1 MMRFST
7 LAVAVAIAPLA
18 FAQDES
24 IEEVV
29 VTSSLVHNS
38 LTATAFVVSGDS
50 IAESGSQAIGEHLSA
65 LAGVSSNN
73 FGPAVGQPVI
83 RGMSGNRVKLLQN
96 GMVIRDVSGI
106 GPDHANDVDLNNVQ
120 QIEVIRGASS
130 LLYSNGAS
138 GGVINIVD
146 NTIARS
152 DVEEASAYIGAESQS
167 VNDGSGFSAGARGN
181 VGGFNLSYD
190 YSEFDADSF
199 DIPRGAIIHEEEHH
213 DDHEED
219 HEEGHDDHHE
229 EHDEDMT
236 NLANSDYETE
246 SHRFGVSRAGDWGY
260 IGASY
265 QELSST
271 YGIPFHGEHS
281 EHEEHGDEHE
291 GEDHGDED
299 HEDEHGHD
307 EHGEERIVSQ
317 TDSEIVTLEGQLNLN
332 GDLLKNIKFSVRDT
346 DYLLAESHAEG
357 EEHDGEEHE
366 DEDHDEHGHSEEPTF
381 FSNESTEVQL
391 VFELGTDE
399 APRRVVVN
407 HVSEEVAMLG
417 EEAFMEPV
425 DSTETTIG
433 FFAGFNAG
441 GFDIDVGARWD
452 DIERDGIIREM
463 HHEEDHA
470 GEEHEGEHEE
480 GEDHHD
486 EEHHDEHG
494 EEAFELEPFTYS
506 DQSVSAAVTIS
517 RQLSDSLNASLNLG
531 VVNRAPSAMELFMNG
546 EHLANARYELGDAN
560 LDSERSNNI
569 DLGLN
574 YAADDWFAN
583 ISVYRNRVDN
593 YIYLQDE
600 MDDDHEEGHEEE
612 HEEDHEE
619 GHEEGHDE
627 HDHEG
632 LLMASY
638 VQNDAT
644 FSGYEIE
651 LGRRFAL
658 AGGELEVRLQRDEVN
673 ADFSGGGDV
682 PRITPA
688 RNVLAFDYS
697 RGMTNALLEIQDIER
712 QNAVADFET
721 ATDGYTLV
729 NARLSHSVEL
739 GERAVLVISA
749 YGRNLTDEVARNH
762 TSFVK
767 NEVPLAGRNIGI
779 RARLSF

>member
-1 MMRFST
+1 MIRFSA

-18 FAQDES
+18 LAQDEF

-29 VTSSLVHNS
+29 VTSSLVHSS
-38 LTATAFVVSGDS
+38 LTATAFVVSGEA
-50 IAESGSQAIGEHLSA
+50 ITESGSQAIGERLST

-73 FGPAVGQPVI
+73 YGPAVGQPVI

-96 GMVIRDVSGI
+96 GLVIRDASGI

-120 QIEVIRGASS
+120 QIEVVRGASA

-138 GGVINIVD
+138 GGIINIVD

-152 DVEEASAYIGAESQS
+152 DVEEASAYVGVESQS

-181 VGGFNLSYD
+181 AGGFNISYD
-190 YSEFDADSF
+190 YSEFDADSY
-199 DIPRGAIIHEEEHH
+199 DIPRGAILHEEEHH
-213 DDHEED
+213 EEHEEEHD
-219 HEEGHDDHHE
+219 DDHHE

-236 NLANSDYETE
+236 TLANSDYETE
-246 SHRFGVSRAGDWGY
+246 AHRFGISRTGDWGY
-260 IGASY
+260 FGASY

-271 YGIPFHGEHS
+271 YGIPFHGEH
-281 EHEEHGDEHE
+281 EEDHE
-291 GEDHGDED
+291 GEGEA
-299 HEDEHGHD
+299 HE
-307 EHGEERIVSQ
+307 EHGEERIFSQ
-317 TDSEIVTLEGQLNLN
+317 TDSEILTFEGQLNLN
-332 GDLLKNIKFSVRDT
+332 GDLLKNVRFSVRDT
-346 DYLLAESHAEG
+346 DYLLSENHAEG
-357 EEHDGEEHE
+357 EEHEGEAHDDGDHE
-366 DEDHDEHGHSEEPTF
+366 EHGHSEEPTF
-381 FSNESTEVQL
+381 FSNESTEIQL

-399 APRRVVVN
+399 QPRRVVVN
-407 HVSEEVAMLG
+407 HVNEEVAVLG

-425 DSTETTIG
+425 DATETTIG

-441 GFDIDVGARWD
+441 DFDIDVGARWD
-452 DIERDGIIREM
+452 DIERDGTIREM
-463 HHEEDHA
+463 L
-470 GEEHEGEHEE
+470 HEGEHEE
-480 GEDHHD
+480 GEDH
-486 EEHHDEHG
+486 DEHDS
-494 EEAFELEPFTYS
+494 EEFELEPFTYS
-506 DQSVSAAVTIS
+506 DQSASAAVAIG

-546 EHLANARYELGDAN
+546 EHLAVARYELGDAN
-560 LDSERSNNI
+560 LDSERSKNI
-569 DLGLN
+569 DLGLS

-583 ISVYRNRVDN
+583 VSVYRNRVDN

-600 MDDDHEEGHEEE
+600 MDDDHDHE
-612 HEEDHEE
+612 EE

-638 VQNDAT
+638 VQNDTT

-658 AGGELEVRLQRDEVN
+658 AGGELEVRLQRDDVN
-673 ADFSGGGDV
+673 AEFSGGGDV

-688 RNVLAFDYS
+688 RNVLAFDYTL
-697 RGMTNALLEIQDIER
+697 GMTNASLEIQDIER

-721 ATDGYTLV
+721 ATDGFTLV
-729 NARLSHSVEL
+729 NARLSHNVAL
-739 GERAVLVISA
+739 GERATLMISA
-749 YGRNLTDEVARNH
+749 YGRNLTDEIARNH

-767 NEVPLAGRNIGI
+767 NEIPLAGRNIGI
-779 RARLSF
+779 KARLSF

>member
-1 MMRFST
+1 MMRIST
-7 LAVAVAIAPLA
+7 LAVAVVVAPLA
-18 FAQDES
+18 LAQDES
-24 IEEVV
+24 MEEVV
-29 VTSSLVHNS
+29 VTSSLVHSS

-50 IAESGSQAIGEHLSA
+50 IAESGSQAIGEHLST
-65 LAGVSSNN
+65 LAGISSNN

-96 GMVIRDVSGI
+96 GLVIRDASGI
-106 GPDHANDVDLNNVQ
+106 GPDHANDIDLNNVQ
-120 QIEVIRGASS
+120 QIEVVRGASA

-138 GGVINIVD
+138 GGIINIVD

-152 DVEEASAYIGAESQS
+152 DIEEASAYVGAESQS
-167 VNDGSGFSAGARGN
+167 ANDGSGFSAGARGN

-199 DIPRGAIIHEEEHH
+199 DIPRGSIIHEEE
-213 DDHEED
+213 DHEE
-219 HEEGHDDHHE
+219 EHDDHHE
-229 EHDEDMT
+229 AHDEEMT
-236 NLANSDYETE
+236 TLADSDYETE
-246 SHRFGVSRAGDWGY
+246 AHRFGISRTGDWGY
-260 IGASY
+260 VGASY

-271 YGIPFHGEHS
+271 YGIPFHGEHGG
-281 EHEEHGDEHE
+281 HEEEHE
-291 GEDHGDED
+291 GEG
-299 HEDEHGHD
+299 HEGE
-307 EHGEERIVSQ
+307 EQEEQSEERIFSQ
-317 TDSEIVTLEGQLNLN
+317 TDSEILTLEGQLNLN
-332 GDLLKNIKFSVRDT
+332 GDLLKNVRFSVRDT
-346 DYLLAESHAEG
+346 DYLLSENHAEG
-357 EEHDGEEHE
+357 EGHEGEEHE
-366 DEDHDEHGHSEEPTF
+366 DEDHDEHGHSETPTF
-381 FSNESTEVQL
+381 FSNDSTEVQL

-399 APRRVVVN
+399 APRKIVVN
-407 HVSEEVAMLG
+407 HVSEEVAVLG
-417 EEAFMEPV
+417 EETFMEPA

-441 GFDIDVGARWD
+441 GFDIDLGARWD
-452 DIERDGIIREM
+452 DIERDGTIREM
-463 HHEEDHA
+463 HHEEEQV
-470 GEEHEGEHEE
+470 G
-480 GEDHHD
+480 
-486 EEHHDEHG
+486 EHG
-494 EEAFELEPFTYS
+494 EAAFELEPFTYS

-517 RQLSDSLNASLNLG
+517 RQLSDTLNASLNLG

-546 EHLANARYELGDAN
+546 EHLAVARYELGDAN

-569 DLGLN
+569 DLGLS
-574 YAADDWFAN
+574 YASDDWFAN
-583 ISVYRNRVDN
+583 VSVYRNQVDN

-600 MDDDHEEGHEEE
+600 MDDDHGEG
-612 HEEDHEE
+612 HEE

-638 VQNDAT
+638 VQNDAN

-697 RGMTNALLEIQDIER
+697 RGMANALLEIQDIER
-712 QNAVADFET
+712 QSAVADFET
-721 ATDGYTLV
+721 ATDGFTLV

-739 GERAVLVISA
+739 GDRAVLVISA
-749 YGRNLTDEVARNH
+749 FGRNLTDEVARNH

>member
-1 MMRFST
+1 MRLST

-18 FAQDES
+18 LAQDES

-29 VTSSLVHNS
+29 VTSSLVHSS

-50 IAESGSQAIGEHLSA
+50 IAESGSQAIGEHLST

-96 GMVIRDVSGI
+96 GLVIRDASGI

-120 QIEVIRGASS
+120 QIEVVRGASA

-138 GGVINIVD
+138 GGIINIVD

-152 DVEEASAYIGAESQS
+152 DVEEASAYVGAESQS

-181 VGGFNLSYD
+181 VGGFNISYD

-199 DIPRGAIIHEEEHH
+199 DIPRGAIIHEEEH
-213 DDHEED
+213 EE
-219 HEEGHDDHHE
+219 EHDDHHE

-236 NLANSDYETE
+236 TLADSDYETE
-246 SHRFGVSRAGDWGY
+246 AHRFGISRAGDWGY
-260 IGASY
+260 VGASY
-265 QELSST
+265 QELSAT
-271 YGIPFHGEHS
+271 YGIPFHGEHG
-281 EHEEHGDEHE
+281 EHEEEHE
-291 GEDHGDED
+291 GEE
-299 HEDEHGHD
+299 HENEGHEGEVQE
-307 EHGEERIVSQ
+307 EHGEERIFSK
-317 TDSEIVTLEGQLNLN
+317 TDSEILTFEGQLNLN
-332 GDLLKNIKFSVRDT
+332 GDLLKNVRFNVRDT
-346 DYLLAESHAEG
+346 DYLLSENHAEG
-357 EEHDGEEHE
+357 EEHEGEEHE
-366 DEDHDEHGHSEEPTF
+366 EDDHGHSEEPTF

-399 APRRVVVN
+399 EPRRIVVN
-407 HVSEEVAMLG
+407 HVSEEVAVLG

-441 GFDIDVGARWD
+441 SFDIDVGARWD
-452 DIERDGIIREM
+452 DVERDGTIREM
-463 HHEEDHA
+463 HHEE
-470 GEEHEGEHEE
+470 EHDGGHEE
-480 GEDHHD
+480 GVDHEG

-494 EEAFELEPFTYS
+494 EEFELEPFTYS

-517 RQLSDSLNASLNLG
+517 RQLSDSLHASLNLG

-546 EHLANARYELGDAN
+546 EHLSVARYELGDAN

-569 DLGLN
+569 DLGLS

-583 ISVYRNRVDN
+583 VSVYRNRVDN

-600 MDDDHEEGHEEE
+600 MDDDHDHEAEG
-612 HEEDHEE
+612 HEE

-697 RGMTNALLEIQDIER
+697 RGVTNALLEIQDIER

-721 ATDGYTLV
+721 PTDGFALV

-749 YGRNLTDEVARNH
+749 YGRNLTDEIARNH

>member
-7 LAVAVAIAPLA
+7 LAVAIAIAPLA

-29 VTSSLVHNS
+29 VTSSLVHSS

-50 IAESGSQAIGEHLSA
+50 IAESGSQAIGEHLST
-65 LAGVSSNN
+65 LTGVSSNN

-96 GMVIRDVSGI
+96 GLVIRDASGI

-120 QIEVIRGASS
+120 QIEVVRGASA

-138 GGVINIVD
+138 GGIINIVD

-152 DVEEASAYIGAESQS
+152 DVEEASAYVGAESQS

-199 DIPRGAIIHEEEHH
+199 DIPLGSIIHDEEHDEDH
-213 DDHEED
+213 DED
-219 HEEGHDDHHE
+219 HEE

-236 NLANSDYETE
+236 TLADSDYETE
-246 SHRFGVSRAGDWGY
+246 AHRFGISRTGDWGHV
-260 IGASY
+260 GASY

-271 YGIPFHGEHS
+271 YGIPFHGEHGGHEE
-281 EHEEHGDEHE
+281 EHESEEYE
-291 GEDHGDED
+291 GEDHEGEE
-299 HEDEHGHD
+299 HE
-307 EHGEERIVSQ
+307 EHGEERIFSQ
-317 TDSEIVTLEGQLNLN
+317 TDSEILTLEGQLNLN
-332 GDLLKNIKFSVRDT
+332 GDLLQNVRFSVRDT
-346 DYLLAESHAEG
+346 DYLLSENHAEG
-357 EEHDGEEHE
+357 EEHEG
-366 DEDHDEHGHSEEPTF
+366 EDHDEHGHSEEPTF

-399 APRRVVVN
+399 APRRIVVN
-407 HVSEEVAMLG
+407 HVSEEVAVLG

-441 GFDIDVGARWD
+441 AFDIDVGARWD
-452 DIERDGIIREM
+452 DIERDGTIREM
-463 HHEEDHA
+463 HHED
-470 GEEHEGEHEE
+470 EHEGE
-480 GEDHHD
+480 DHD
-486 EEHHDEHG
+486 EGEHHDEHD
-494 EEAFELEPFTYS
+494 EEFELEPFTYS
-506 DQSVSAAVTIS
+506 DESLSAAVTIS

-546 EHLANARYELGDAN
+546 EHLAVARYELGDAD

-569 DLGLN
+569 DLGLS

-583 ISVYRNRVDN
+583 VSVYRNRVDN

-600 MDDDHEEGHEEE
+600 MDDDHEEEHDED

-619 GHEEGHDE
+619 GHEESHDE

-632 LLMASY
+632 LIMASY

-651 LGRRFAL
+651 LGRRFTL

-673 ADFSGGGDV
+673 ADFSGGGAV

-697 RGMTNALLEIQDIER
+697 RGMTNALLEIQDTER
-712 QNAVADFET
+712 QRAVADFET
-721 ATDGYTLV
+721 TTDGFTLV

-767 NEVPLAGRNIGI
+767 NQVPLAGRNIGV

>member
-1 MMRFST
+1 MRFST

-463 HHEEDHA
+463 HHEEDHE
-470 GEEHEGEHEE
+470 GEEHEGEHEG
-480 GEDHHD
+480 GEDHD
-486 EEHHDEHG
+486 EEEHHDEHG

-546 EHLANARYELGDAN
+546 EHLAVARYELGDAN

-569 DLGLN
+569 DLGLS

-583 ISVYRNRVDN
+583 VSVYRNRVDN

>member
-24 IEEVV
+24 MEEVI
-29 VTSSLVHNS
+29 VTSSLVQSS
-38 LTATAFVVSGDS
+38 LTATAFVISGDEV
-50 IAESGSQAIGEHLSA
+50 AESGSQAIGEHLST

-96 GMVIRDVSGI
+96 GLVIRDASGI
-106 GPDHANDVDLNNVQ
+106 GPDHANDVDLNNIQ
-120 QIEVIRGASS
+120 QIEVVRGASA

-138 GGVINIVD
+138 GGIINIVD

-152 DVEEASAYIGAESQS
+152 DVEETSAYVGAESQS
-167 VNDGSGFSAGARGN
+167 VNDGSGLNVGARGN
-181 VGGFNLSYD
+181 VGGFNVSYD
-190 YSEFDADSF
+190 YSEFDADSY
-199 DIPRGAIIHEEEHH
+199 DIPRGSILHEEEHSEDHGEEH
-213 DDHEED
+213 DDD
-219 HEEGHDDHHE
+219 HE

-236 NLANSDYETE
+236 TLPDSDYETE
-246 SHRFGVSRAGDWGY
+246 AHRFGISQTGDWGY
-260 IGASY
+260 LGASY
-265 QELSST
+265 QDLSST
-271 YGIPFHGEHS
+271 YGIPFHGEHD
-281 EHEEHGDEHE
+281 EEHGEEHDEEEHE
-291 GEDHGDED
+291 GEE
-299 HEDEHGHD
+299 HE
-307 EHGEERIVSQ
+307 EHGEERIFSQ
-317 TDSEIVTLEGQLNLN
+317 TDSEILTLEGRLNLN
-332 GDLLKNIKFSVRDT
+332 GDLLKNVRFSIRDT
-346 DYLLAESHAEG
+346 DYLLSENHAE
-357 EEHDGEEHE
+357 GEEHE

-391 VFELGTDE
+391 VFELGTAE

-407 HVSEEVAMLG
+407 HVSEEVAVLG

-433 FFAGFNAG
+433 FFAGFNSG
-441 GFDIDVGARWD
+441 GFDVDIGARWD
-452 DIERDGIIREM
+452 DIERDGTIREM
-463 HHEEDHA
+463 HHEE
-470 GEEHEGEHEE
+470 EHEE
-480 GEDHHD
+480 GEDHD
-486 EEHHDEHG
+486 EDEHHDEHG
-494 EEAFELEPFTYS
+494 EEEFELEPFTYS
-506 DQSVSAAVTIS
+506 DQSLSAAVTIS

-546 EHLANARYELGDAN
+546 EHLAVARYELGDAN
-560 LDSERSNNI
+560 LDSERSNSI
-569 DLGLN
+569 DFGLS

-583 ISVYRNRVDN
+583 VSVYRNDVNN
-593 YIYLQDE
+593 YIYLRDE
-600 MDDDHEEGHEEE
+600 MDDDHDHEEEGHDESQ
-612 HEEDHEE
+612 
-619 GHEEGHDE
+619 EEGHDE

-658 AGGELEVRLQRDEVN
+658 ASGELEVRLQRDEVN

-688 RNVLAFDYS
+688 RNVLAFDYTL
-697 RGMTNALLEIQDIER
+697 GMTSALLEIQDVES

-721 ATDGYTLV
+721 ATDGFTLV
-729 NARLSHSVEL
+729 NARLSHSMEL
-739 GERAVLVISA
+739 GERAVLVVSA
-749 YGRNLTDEVARNH
+749 YGRNLTDEIARNH

-767 NEVPLAGRNIGI
+767 NEVPVSGRNIGI

>member
-29 VTSSLVHNS
+29 VTSSLVHSS
-38 LTATAFVVSGDS
+38 LTATTFIVSGDS
-50 IAESGSQAIGEHLSA
+50 IAESGSQAIGEHLST

-96 GMVIRDVSGI
+96 GLVIRDASGI

-120 QIEVIRGASS
+120 QIEVVRGASA

-138 GGVINIVD
+138 GGIINIVD

-152 DVEEASAYIGAESQS
+152 DVEEASAYVGAESQS

-199 DIPRGAIIHEEEHH
+199 DIPRGSIIHDEEH
-213 DDHEED
+213 DED
-219 HEEGHDDHHE
+219 HEEEHDDHHE

-236 NLANSDYETE
+236 TLADSDYETE
-246 SHRFGVSRAGDWGY
+246 AHRFGISRAGDWGY
-260 IGASY
+260 VGASY

-271 YGIPFHGEHS
+271 YGIPFHGEHGGHEE
-281 EHEEHGDEHE
+281 EHEGEEHE
-291 GEDHGDED
+291 GEDHEGEE
-299 HEDEHGHD
+299 HE
-307 EHGEERIVSQ
+307 EHGEERIISQ
-317 TDSEIVTLEGQLNLN
+317 TDSEILTLEGQLNLN
-332 GDLLKNIKFSVRDT
+332 GNLLKNVRFSVRDT
-346 DYLLAESHAEG
+346 DYLLSENHAEG
-357 EEHDGEEHE
+357 DEHEGEEHE

-399 APRRVVVN
+399 EPRRVVVN
-407 HVSEEVAMLG
+407 HVSEEVAVLG

-433 FFAGFNAG
+433 FFAGFNTG

-452 DIERDGIIREM
+452 DIERDGVIREM
-463 HHEEDHA
+463 HHE
-470 GEEHEGEHEE
+470 EEHEGEHEE
-480 GEDHHD
+480 GEDHD
-486 EEHHDEHG
+486 EGEHHDEHG

-546 EHLANARYELGDAN
+546 EHLAVARYELGDAN

-569 DLGLN
+569 DLGLS

-583 ISVYRNRVDN
+583 VSVYRNRVDN

-600 MDDDHEEGHEEE
+600 MDDDHDHEEE
-612 HEEDHEE
+612 HDEDHEEDHEE

-697 RGMTNALLEIQDIER
+697 RGMTSALLEIQDIER
-712 QNAVADFET
+712 QSAVADFET
-721 ATDGYTLV
+721 TTDGFTLV

>member
-1 MMRFST
+1 MMRLST

-18 FAQDES
+18 LAQDES

-29 VTSSLVHNS
+29 VTSSLVQNS

-50 IAESGSQAIGEHLSA
+50 IAESGSQAIGEHLSRF
-65 LAGVSSNN
+65 AGVSSNN

-96 GMVIRDVSGI
+96 GLVIRDASGI

-120 QIEVIRGASS
+120 QIEVVRGASA

-138 GGVINIVD
+138 GGIINIVD

-199 DIPRGAIIHEEEHH
+199 DIPRGAIIHEEEH
-213 DDHEED
+213 EE
-219 HEEGHDDHHE
+219 EHDDHHE

-236 NLANSDYETE
+236 TLANSDYETE
-246 SHRFGVSRAGDWGY
+246 AHRFGISRVGDWGY
-260 IGASY
+260 VGASY

-271 YGIPFHGEHS
+271 YGIPFHGEHGEHG
-281 EHEEHGDEHE
+281 EHEEEHE
-291 GEDHGDED
+291 GEE
-299 HEDEHGHD
+299 HEHEGHE
-307 EHGEERIVSQ
+307 EHGEERILSQ
-317 TDSEIVTLEGQLNLN
+317 TDSEILTFEGQLNLN
-332 GDLLKNIKFSVRDT
+332 GDLLKNVRFSVRDT
-346 DYLLAESHAEG
+346 DYLLSEEHAEG
-357 EEHDGEEHE
+357 EEHADEEHE

-399 APRRVVVN
+399 APRRIVVN
-407 HVSEEVAMLG
+407 HVSEEVAVLG

-433 FFAGFNAG
+433 FFAGFNTG

-452 DIERDGIIREM
+452 DIERDGTIREM
-463 HHEEDHA
+463 HHE
-470 GEEHEGEHEE
+470 EEHEGEHEE
-480 GEDHHD
+480 GEDHD
-486 EEHHDEHG
+486 EGEHHDEHG

-506 DQSVSAAVTIS
+506 DQSVSGAVTIG

-546 EHLANARYELGDAN
+546 EHLAVARYELGDAN

-569 DLGLN
+569 DLGLS

-600 MDDDHEEGHEEE
+600 MDDDHDHEEEGHE
-612 HEEDHEE
+612 EE

-638 VQNDAT
+638 VQKDAT

-697 RGMTNALLEIQDIER
+697 RGMTSALLEIQDIER
-712 QNAVADFET
+712 QSAVADFET
-721 ATDGYTLV
+721 TTDGFTLV

-739 GERAVLVISA
+739 GERAILVISA

>member
-29 VTSSLVHNS
+29 VTSSLVHS
-38 LTATAFVVSGDS
+38 SMTATAFVVSGDS
-50 IAESGSQAIGEHLSA
+50 IAESGSQAIGEHLST

-96 GMVIRDVSGI
+96 GLVIRDASGI

-120 QIEVIRGASS
+120 QIEVVRGASA

-138 GGVINIVD
+138 GGIINIVD

-152 DVEEASAYIGAESQS
+152 DVEEVSAYIGAESQS

-199 DIPRGAIIHEEEHH
+199 DIPRGSIIH
-213 DDHEED
+213 D
-219 HEEGHDDHHE
+219 E
-229 EHDEDMT
+229 EHDEDHEEEQDDHHGEHDDDMT
-236 NLANSDYETE
+236 TLADSDYETE
-246 SHRFGVSRAGDWGY
+246 AHRFGVSRTGDWGY
-260 IGASY
+260 VGASY

-271 YGIPFHGEHS
+271 YGIPFHGEHGG
-281 EHEEHGDEHE
+281 HEEEHE
-291 GEDHGDED
+291 GEDHVGEE
-299 HEDEHGHD
+299 HEGEEHE
-307 EHGEERIVSQ
+307 EHGEERIFSQ
-317 TDSEIVTLEGQLNLN
+317 TDSEILTLEGQLNLD
-332 GDLLKNIKFSVRDT
+332 GDLLKNVRFSIRDT
-346 DYLLAESHAEG
+346 DYLLSENHAEAEEHEG
-357 EEHDGEEHE
+357 EEHEGEE
-366 DEDHDEHGHSEEPTF
+366 HDEHGHSEEPTF
-381 FSNESTEVQL
+381 FSNESIEVQL
-391 VFELGTDE
+391 VFELGTE
-399 APRRVVVN
+399 GEPRRIVVN
-407 HVSEEVAMLG
+407 HVSEEVAVLG

-452 DIERDGIIREM
+452 DIERDGTIRDM
-463 HHEEDHA
+463 HHE
-470 GEEHEGEHEE
+470 EEHEGEHEE
-480 GEDHHD
+480 GED
-486 EEHHDEHG
+486 HDEHG

-546 EHLANARYELGDAN
+546 EHLAVARYELGDAN

-583 ISVYRNRVDN
+583 VSVYRNRVDN
-593 YIYLQDE
+593 YIYLHDE
-600 MDDDHEEGHEEE
+600 MDDDHEDG
-612 HEEDHEE
+612 DEE
-619 GHEEGHDE
+619 GLDE

-632 LLMASY
+632 LLMANY

-651 LGRRFAL
+651 LGRSFAL

-697 RGMTNALLEIQDIER
+697 RGMTNALLEIQDVER
-712 QNAVADFET
+712 QSAVADFET
-721 ATDGYTLV
+721 ATDGFTLV

-739 GERAVLVISA
+739 GEQAVLVISA